1 MGWRRSS
8 LAVGQA
14 RVASGAAGTLAR
26 TFLILRRPG
35 VLFGSGSR
43 SRRWRRA
50 PVASLLLSLA
60 LPSAL
65 ILALPIA
72 LALALAIA
80 LPLLLTPA
88 LV

>member
-14 RVASGAAGTLAR
+14 RGASGAAGRLAR

-35 VLFGSGSR
+35 VLFGGSR
-43 SRRWRRA
+43 SRRRRRA
-50 PVASLLLSLA
+50 PAASLLLPLA

-65 ILALPIA
+65 GLALPIA
-72 LALALAIA
+72 LVLALAIA